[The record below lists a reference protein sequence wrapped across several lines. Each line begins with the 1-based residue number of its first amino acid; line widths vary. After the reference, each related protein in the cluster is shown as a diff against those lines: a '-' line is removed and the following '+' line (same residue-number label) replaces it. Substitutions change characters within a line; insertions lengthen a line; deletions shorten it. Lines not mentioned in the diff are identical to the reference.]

1 LTYCNELIDE
11 VSVWGG
17 KRRRDC
23 LDSLTGALICQ
34 WLWRTILIHSPPH
47 DITELVMRYATCHT
61 SAAGF
66 RFIRKDIALLA
77 NKLENGEES
86 GGFL

>member
-1 LTYCNELIDE
+1 MRFQCGEESGEEIAWIHSPVLF
-11 VSVWGG
+11 
-17 KRRRDC
+17 
-23 LDSLTGALICQ
+23 ICQ
-34 WLWRTILIHSPPH
+34 RLWRTILIHSPPH
-47 DITELVMRYATCHT
+47 DITELVMCYATCPT